1 MILTEKEIIREVQNE
16 NIILCQVLLKQI
28 NHDSVDVSLYKRVLV
43 STESFVNTYLN
54 LKAKKKEV
62 VKDKES
68 ANSIEYLGLINKQI
82 HNLNEIKSRVVSTI
96 KDWYIVD
103 ITNPTTFVKGLFVL
117 GAVDEWVGTKSGT
130 DLCCEFRLK
139 STPARL
145 GLDHAFASWIETG
158 YFSRLCLELT
168 FNQSVE
174 LQKGSMIGQ
183 YIFHKTTDKS
193 VDYTK
198 GGSYQSSTD
207 LETIKKNWSIK
218 DILPK
223 SKIKTKLQI
232 YAK

>member
-1 MILTEKEIIREVQNE
+1 MILTEKEITWQVAKG
-16 NIILCQVLLKQI
+16 NIVLDQVTSRQI
-28 NHDSVDVSLYKRVLV
+28 NHDSVDVSLYKQVLV
-43 STESFVNTYLN
+43 STESFVNTHLD
-54 LKAKKKEV
+54 LKAKRREV

-68 ANSIEYLGLINKQI
+68 IKSIEYLGIVNKQI
-82 HNLNEIKSRVVSTI
+82 HHLDEIKSRVVSTI

-103 ITNPTTFVKGLFVL
+103 ITKPTIFVKGLFVL
-117 GAVDEWVGTKSGT
+117 GAVDEWVGTKAST

-174 LQKGSMIGQ
+174 LQKGSMVGQ

-198 GGSYQSSTD
+198 GGSYQSFRD
-207 LETIKKNWSIK
+207 LDTAKRDWSIK

-223 SKIKTKLQI
+223 SKIKTKSEI
-232 YAK
+232 HAK

>member
-1 MILTEKEIIREVQNE
+1 MILTEKEITWQVAKG
-16 NIILCQVLLKQI
+16 NIVLDQVTSRQI
-28 NHDSVDVSLYKRVLV
+28 NHDSVDVSLYKEVLV
-43 STESFVNTYLN
+43 HKESVINTLLGLHAKEKLSNHVSNISTEAVNMI
-54 LKAKKKEV
+54 
-62 VKDKES
+62 S
-68 ANSIEYLGLINKQI
+68 KQI
-82 HNLNEIKSRVVSTI
+82 KALDQLSNKIVSTVG
-96 KDWYIVD
+96 DWYIVD
-103 ITNPTTFVKGLFVL
+103 ITKPTIFVKGLFVL
-117 GAVDEWVGTKSGT
+117 GAIDEWVGTKAST

-174 LQKGSMIGQ
+174 LQKGSMVGQ

-198 GGSYQSSTD
+198 GGSYQSFRD
-207 LETIKKNWSIK
+207 LDTAKRDWSIK

-223 SKIKTKLQI
+223 SKIKTKSEI
-232 YAK
+232 HAK